1 MKTYS
6 IIENFERAK
15 DVAFVSKDNPVI
27 GVLTEEQ
34 LKEVLDRYGIR
45 QKQLSEYAAE
55 DVVNIGKFEMV
66 VLEQREGETYLILKD
81 LYGEESEFGKNNN
94 YDGSLVDKKCQEFA
108 QELAERVGWDN
119 IILHRVD
126 LTSDDGLKD
135 YGTVE
140 RRTSLITADM
150 YRKYVDILDKFKLDR
165 WWWLAT
171 PWSTKRHA
179 NDSWV
184 KCVAPSGSI
193 YGGSYGIV
201 RGVRPFFFFN
211 SSIFESCG
219 E

>member
-15 DVAFVSKDNPVI
+15 DVAFVSKDNQVV

-55 DVVNIGKFEMV
+55 CVVNIGKFEMV
-66 VLEQREGETYLILKD
+66 VLEQREEETYLILKD

-108 QELAERVGWDN
+108 KALADIVGEDN
-119 IILHRVD
+119 LVLHEVD

-140 RRTSLITADM
+140 RRASLITADM
-150 YRKYVDILDKFKLDR
+150 YRKYVDIFDKFKLDR

-184 KCVAPSGSI
+184 KCVSPSGYVYFGNYIS
-193 YGGSYGIV
+193 V
-201 RGVRPFFFFN
+201 DGVRPFCILKSN
-211 SSIFESCG
+211 IFVSG
-219 E
+219 

>member
-6 IIENFERAK
+6 IIENFERGK
-15 DVAFVSKDNPVI
+15 DAAFVSKDNPVV

-34 LKEVLDRYGIR
+34 LKDVLDRYGIR

-81 LYGEESEFGKNNN
+81 LYGEESEFGENNN

-119 IILHRVD
+119 ITLHQVD

-140 RRTSLITADM
+140 RRASLITADM
-150 YRKYVDILDKFKLDR
+150 YRKYVDILDEFKLDR

-184 KCVAPSGSI
+184 KCVAPSGRVNLDG
-193 YGGSYGIV
+193 YYCV
-201 RGVRPFFFFN
+201 RGVRPFCILKSN
-211 SSIFESCG
+211 IFVSG
-219 E
+219 